1 MVVKRKIHREDILQA
16 GLDLMFLNGYNA
28 TGIKDITDKI
38 EIPKGSFY
46 NHFSSKEDFGLE
58 VVKTYCDRGAVMYE
72 QRFLHSDLP
81 PVKRFES
88 FFDTLIAAYETDMNC
103 KLGCVMSNFSAE
115 MADVNERFRI
125 LLDDEF
131 TRLQLIMEQCITQGQ
146 EDGSIDSSQ
155 ASSDL
160 AQFVLNGW
168 HGALVRMKTTGTSE
182 PLKNFK
188 DLILT
193 RILV

>member
-1 MVVKRKIHREDILQA
+1 
-16 GLDLMFLNGYNA
+16 MFLNGYNA